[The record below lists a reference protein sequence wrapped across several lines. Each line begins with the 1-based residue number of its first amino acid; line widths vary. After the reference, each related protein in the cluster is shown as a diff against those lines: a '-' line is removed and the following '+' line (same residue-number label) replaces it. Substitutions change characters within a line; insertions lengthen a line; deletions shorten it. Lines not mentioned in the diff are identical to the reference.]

1 MRHQIDI
8 YLTKRLQEKGWLDK
22 ELAEKSGI
30 SQGQISK
37 LKRGQIEKLSAELFY
52 KIYTAFGDSCRTAM
66 KTVYPTLE
74 LKLHPYKPKARN
86 KFGKFM
92 EKLEYNRNTIE
103 EIAVKTGIS
112 EYRLKELYY
121 RRAALEAHE
130 LLLIE
135 KAVGKKPGEMF
146 EEVFGEE

>member
-1 MRHQIDI
+1 LSLNYKTTLIIVAVFRED
-8 YLTKRLQEKGWLDK
+8 YK
-22 ELAEKSGI
+22 
-30 SQGQISK
+30 ISK

-52 KIYTAFGDSCRTAM
+52 KIYTAFGDSCGTAM

-103 EIAVKTGIS
+103 EIAV
-112 EYRLKELYY
+112 
-121 RRAALEAHE
+121 
-130 LLLIE
+130 
-135 KAVGKKPGEMF
+135 GKKPGEMF
-146 EEVFGEE
+146 EEVFGEEK